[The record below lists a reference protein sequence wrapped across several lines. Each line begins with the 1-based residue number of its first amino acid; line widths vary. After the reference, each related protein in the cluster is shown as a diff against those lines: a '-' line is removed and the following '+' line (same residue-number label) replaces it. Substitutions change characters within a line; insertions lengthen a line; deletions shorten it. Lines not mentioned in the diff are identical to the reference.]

1 MGESASQ
8 AEFNNTSDLLTGA
21 QKPGFSMMGS
31 GLLGVVRGECGIIG
45 LDFIIPMQPET
56 ILLIGAQK
64 PGFLRNILLQ
74 PQKR

>member
-8 AEFNNTSDLLTGA
+8 AEFNNTSDLYQFRLHRSGW
-21 QKPGFSMMGS
+21 GVGS
-31 GLLGVVRGECGIIG
+31 GESGVGECGIID
-45 LDFIIPMQPET
+45 LDLIVPMQPET

-64 PGFLRNILLQ
+64 PGFSRNTLLQ